1 MINMNKCKHLFRL
14 IAIIVLAMT
23 VLLLTS
29 CDVVSPILENL
40 GINIGGA
47 ADNKDD
53 VGNDNIND
61 GNNGNDGADNGDN
74 GGNDNNNNDNN
85 DNNQGDNNDNNQ
97 GDNNDNNQGGNGG
110 NQGGTG
116 DGTQDECEH
125 VWGEGEIITRPTC
138 GTDEKGIS
146 RSTCTKCFETLDT
159 EIDARDIHSTEKV
172 ILTEAKCGV
181 DGLEMEKCVYCDYSK
196 KTVIAATPHTIEFM
210 EVPGE
215 DEKYGYVCTSC
226 NAVESYVEVV
236 TYTAFGAVGDG
247 VTDDSEAIRAAHKYA
262 NENGLPV
269 YAKAGATYYI
279 GVLDETIVIYTDT
292 NWNGAT
298 LIFDDSQIMW
308 DDKNHR
314 GVNVFT
320 IYPDGGARYHSVP
333 EGMSLSKGQTNIGMT
348 FDAPCLLK
356 IVNKNEKIYI
366 RYGENANSG
375 VDKSEVILVDENGN
389 VDPSTP
395 IQYDYK
401 ELTSLIQFSV
411 NEKPISVGNGKIITR
426 VPDPKYQDP
435 DYENNYC
442 YFSRGIMVQ
451 RSNTTIYNIEHVI
464 EGEMMTIEIDRNGD
478 GVVDKWGAD
487 KSYGV
492 PYAGFFNFKYCYN
505 ATMTDCIVQGH
516 QAYSFWQGT
525 VRNEMGSYDLSATDC
540 VNLNLLNLTQY
551 ENEATGETII
561 NRFMYHGV
569 MGSNFCRNV
578 VMDNCYLDRFD
589 SHQGLHNARITNST
603 LGFGILV
610 IGGGELYIEN
620 VYRISGDCF
629 IGLRTDYNSI
639 FDGDVI
645 IKNCSA
651 GVDIN
656 CILSGVWRSFYN
668 GIPNWVTRSLTIDG
682 LTVSLSKFYL
692 YKINGAAMTALT
704 DSVNPIFI
712 PEAVQVSNVRQPNG
726 SEVEIFLSSY
736 SDAFSTIELNPDP
749 FDSWLKKHVWDE
761 GVIITPPST
770 TDCTPG
776 LIRYTCTECGEVG
789 ERVIASEIPHASL
802 EYTVSDGVITYNCTV
817 CDHAFTP
824 EKGYFMDG
832 TDHNAMMG
840 VGNSTNFNTV
850 ANNNQNPLINENGE
864 YQLLKKTSKST
875 SKFQIWIPSTDP
887 NFKDLSAKNNATG
900 YLSFKINAYTDKD
913 LFMRFVDSKSNI
925 STDRWTEKGCIV
937 DAFFAVSAP
946 DSNGVVAVIGWDD
959 FVLASINV
967 GDDKFTGWF
976 DVKIVMELS
985 SEDDSVTL
993 HYYIDGQYV
1002 YTASRELTTSNDLID
1017 SVYIE
1022 GNTKAK
1028 NSGILLDDIAF
1039 GCTYRKCM
1047 PA

>member
-1 MINMNKCKHLFRL
+1 M
-14 IAIIVLAMT
+14 
-23 VLLLTS
+23 
-29 CDVVSPILENL
+29 
-40 GINIGGA
+40 
-47 ADNKDD
+47 
-53 VGNDNIND
+53 
-61 GNNGNDGADNGDN
+61 
-74 GGNDNNNNDNN
+74 
-85 DNNQGDNNDNNQ
+85 
-97 GDNNDNNQGGNGG
+97 
-110 NQGGTG
+110 
-116 DGTQDECEH
+116 
-125 VWGEGEIITRPTC
+125 
-138 GTDEKGIS
+138 
-146 RSTCTKCFETLDT
+146 
-159 EIDARDIHSTEKV
+159 
-172 ILTEAKCGV
+172 
-181 DGLEMEKCVYCDYSK
+181 
-196 KTVIAATPHTIEFM
+196 
-210 EVPGE
+210 
-215 DEKYGYVCTSC
+215 
-226 NAVESYVEVV
+226 
-236 TYTAFGAVGDG
+236 
-247 VTDDSEAIRAAHKYA
+247 
-262 NENGLPV
+262 
-269 YAKAGATYYI
+269 
-279 GVLDETIVIYTDT
+279 
-292 NWNGAT
+292 
-298 LIFDDSQIMW
+298 
-308 DDKNHR
+308 
-314 GVNVFT
+314 
-320 IYPDGGARYHSVP
+320 
-333 EGMSLSKGQTNIGMT
+333 
-348 FDAPCLLK
+348 
-356 IVNKNEKIYI
+356 
-366 RYGENANSG
+366 
-375 VDKSEVILVDENGN
+375 
-389 VDPSTP
+389 
-395 IQYDYK
+395 
-401 ELTSLIQFSV
+401 
-411 NEKPISVGNGKIITR
+411 
-426 VPDPKYQDP
+426 
-435 DYENNYC
+435 
-442 YFSRGIMVQ
+442 
-451 RSNTTIYNIEHVI
+451 
-464 EGEMMTIEIDRNGD
+464 
-478 GVVDKWGAD
+478 
-487 KSYGV
+487 
-492 PYAGFFNFKYCYN
+492 
-505 ATMTDCIVQGH
+505 
-516 QAYSFWQGT
+516 
-525 VRNEMGSYDLSATDC
+525 
-540 VNLNLLNLTQY
+540 
-551 ENEATGETII
+551 
-561 NRFMYHGV
+561 
-569 MGSNFCRNV
+569 
-578 VMDNCYLDRFD
+578 
-589 SHQGLHNARITNST
+589 
-603 LGFGILV
+603 
-610 IGGGELYIEN
+610 
-620 VYRISGDCF
+620 
-629 IGLRTDYNSI
+629 
-639 FDGDVI
+639 
-645 IKNCSA
+645 
-651 GVDIN
+651 
-656 CILSGVWRSFYN
+656 
-668 GIPNWVTRSLTIDG
+668 TRSLTIDG

-692 YKINGAAMTALT
+692 YKINGAAITALT

-726 SEVEIFLSSY
+726 SEVQIFLSAY

-887 NFKDLSAKNNATG
+887 DFKDLSAKNNATG

-1017 SVYIE
+1017 SIYIE